1 MLEFSL
7 LLKRSHTI
15 SDFKIDTK
23 QIQLDVY
30 IPYSIIETIVN
41 SINEKFKDSEYL
53 ILKLHIKATMFLN
66 IDYKSKS
73 TFQSIKYNT
82 EVCTK
87 DNIIIKSFCSD

>member
-7 LLKRSHTI
+7 LLKRSCTI
-15 SDFKIDTK
+15 SDFEIDTK

-30 IPYSIIETIVN
+30 IPYSIIEAIVDRIN
-41 SINEKFKDSEYL
+41 SKFKDSEYL

-66 IDYKSKS
+66 IDNKSKS
-73 TFQSIKYNT
+73 TFQSIKYYT

-87 DNIIIKSFCSD
+87 DNVIIKSFYND

>member
-7 LLKRSHTI
+7 LLKRNHKI
-15 SDFKIDTK
+15 SDFKIDGK

-30 IPYSIIETIVN
+30 IPYSIIEAIVDR
-41 SINEKFKDSEYL
+41 INDKFKDSEYL

-66 IDYKSKS
+66 IDNESKS
-73 TFQSIKYNT
+73 TFQSIKYYI

-87 DNIIIKSFCSD
+87 DNIIIKSFYDD